1 MPKSYRQSKQVG
13 DIRRKDIE
21 HSREDRSRR
30 KGSCRSKP
38 CVDAGSRRAVLYGL
52 RNKREIWR
60 VQLAL
65 AKIRK
70 AARILLTLEENHP
83 KRLFEGRALLN
94 RMFKFG
100 LLNKQTENGSTIFWD
115 SPSTSSS
122 TGSLQTV
129 VQSLKMSQSIHQAR
143 TKIHDRHVAVNNQ
156 LVTAPSF
163 LVTVASENA
172 IQYHI
177 ASSWANP
184 TTNPS
189 RKAKFNK
196 KNGKTA

>member
-1 MPKSYRQSKQVG
+1 
-13 DIRRKDIE
+13 
-21 HSREDRSRR
+21 
-30 KGSCRSKP
+30 
-38 CVDAGSRRAVLYGL
+38 
-52 RNKREIWR
+52 

-100 LLNKQTENGSTIFWD
+100 LLNKQTENGLDYILGLTVNKFFD
-115 SPSTSSS
+115 RR
-122 TGSLQTV
+122 LQTV